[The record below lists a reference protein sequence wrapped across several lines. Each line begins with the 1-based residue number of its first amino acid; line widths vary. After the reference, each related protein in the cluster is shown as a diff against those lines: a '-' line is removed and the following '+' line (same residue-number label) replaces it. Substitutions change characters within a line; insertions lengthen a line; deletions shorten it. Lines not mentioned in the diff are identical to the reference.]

1 MSLGY
6 IWDIQGIYWDMQAP
20 TKQAFPKLNILTR
33 FSGTGGRQNRCSL
46 DSGIAYQSHF
56 GPQLGKERKVQTR
69 TELWNNTPKKT
80 LRYKVEK
87 RVHGSEEKAGI
98 QTKTHRA
105 KFQKVS
111 APAARGY
118 RRVTSTRPNSQ
129 DASKIYPPSSKLK
142 YSLFRGV
149 DPTRRSEECAP
160 TPKFQSWAKKDFF
173 LGGLRALAHPSQTSI
188 QH

>member
-1 MSLGY
+1 MLSGQRNRLPITFRTPVREG
-6 IWDIQGIYWDMQAP
+6 
-20 TKQAFPKLNILTR
+20 TKGSNKNGLMEQHA
-33 FSGTGGRQNRCSL
+33 
-46 DSGIAYQSHF
+46 
-56 GPQLGKERKVQTR
+56 
-69 TELWNNTPKKT
+69 KKT

-87 RVHGSEEKAGI
+87 RVRGSEEKAGI

-129 DASKIYPPSSKLK
+129 DASKIHPPFSKLK

-160 TPKFQSWAKKDFF
+160 TPKFPSWAKKDFF
-173 LGGLRALAHPSQTSI
+173 LGGLRALAHSSQTSI

>member
-87 RVHGSEEKAGI
+87 RVRTHFSTLYLKVVFDVLFHNSVLVGTFRSLSLHVHAGSFI
-98 QTKTHRA
+98 CL
-105 KFQKVS
+105 
-111 APAARGY
+111 
-118 RRVTSTRPNSQ
+118 
-129 DASKIYPPSSKLK
+129 IYPFKSQLH
-142 YSLFRGV
+142 
-149 DPTRRSEECAP
+149 
-160 TPKFQSWAKKDFF
+160 PK
-173 LGGLRALAHPSQTSI
+173 
-188 QH
+188 